1 MIPSDVTVQVL
12 TQAREELITR
22 TFEALKGCRRAV
34 LHFYNSTS
42 TVQRDYVFGLDRAG
56 ITEIAVGAELVKS
69 AAAKCQKLNGFSNIA
84 RELHGH
90 RDGFCR

>member
-1 MIPSDVTVQVL
+1 VTVQVL

-22 TFEALKGCRRAV
+22 TFEALKGCRSAV

-56 ITEIAVGAELVKS
+56 ITEIAVKGAELVK
-69 AAAKCQKLNGFSNIA
+69 AAAAQYPETRVGI
-84 RELHGH
+84 
-90 RDGFCR
+90 